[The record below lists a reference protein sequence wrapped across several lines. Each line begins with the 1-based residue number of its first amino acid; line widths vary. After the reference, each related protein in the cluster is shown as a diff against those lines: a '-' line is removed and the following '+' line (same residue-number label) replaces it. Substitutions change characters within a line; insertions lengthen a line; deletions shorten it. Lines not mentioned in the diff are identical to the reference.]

1 MIDGKPMKL
10 RFHLENIL
18 MEEVSAVLYFILK
31 NGERLTIEE
40 NGEDVIFEL
49 FSVEGELM
57 MEITYD
63 SDSLSDMVFCE

>member
-1 MIDGKPMKL
+1 
-10 RFHLENIL
+10 

-63 SDSLSDMVFCE
+63 SDSLSDMVFCEQGQRI

>member
-1 MIDGKPMKL
+1 MKL